1 MTVPGCRH
9 ANHSKTSGN
18 MLHDPLMHVAF
29 YSTTWE
35 SLLRAEKRKSLG
47 FRRHDAA
54 RKPNP
59 ERLSRRLKL
68 RCCVPAKTSLS
79 DTRDFQCRLRIDIRL
94 ELKLHPRNLSAQ

>member
-29 YSTTWE
+29 YSTPWE

-47 FRRHDAA
+47 FRRHDV
-54 RKPNP
+54 
-59 ERLSRRLKL
+59 
-68 RCCVPAKTSLS
+68 CAKTES
-79 DTRDFQCRLRIDIRL
+79 R
-94 ELKLHPRNLSAQ
+94 KAQQTAEAALLCSGKN